1 MALQSKK
8 CEPRRVN
15 HGDVA
20 KMSQLSLRVI
30 VRWLPI
36 CKYDTEQCLIYQGG
50 PQNYRN
56 IFEPQILQLKNSVE
70 KREGE
75 GRYFVFLANINKRAC
90 LLCWHNMKDYFY
102 SPLPYAIPKKG
113 NNPSIQSSQLPTYI
127 SICEL
132 TESFLL
138 LTIFFFFFTL
148 ENTSCQ
154 GCQYVWNPQ
163 PTPMALASMIIISS
177 SSRFSTFTRGGR
189 QHIGWRKS
197 IFCNFSLKASFGEKN
212 KQSFHMAALINH
224 VIYIMNQSLTRKL
237 WFLIFKLSNF

>member
-138 LTIFFFFFTL
+138 LTIFFFFYFRKHLLLGVPICL
-148 ENTSCQ
+148 ESSANAHGLSQYDHYILVFPFQHFHQ
-154 GCQYVWNPQ
+154 GWQATHWLEKIHFLQ
-163 PTPMALASMIIISS
+163 
-177 SSRFSTFTRGGR
+177 FFFE
-189 QHIGWRKS
+189 S
-197 IFCNFSLKASFGEKN
+197 IF
-212 KQSFHMAALINH
+212 
-224 VIYIMNQSLTRKL
+224 
-237 WFLIFKLSNF
+237 W